1 MALIVRKIS
10 INPLIKYQ
18 NKKTKNN
25 LLNHYYQSILLFKI
39 PSTKLLVS
47 LKILFFPNNIPIDQ
61 MRYWIIQQVDMNSPL
76 KRFNKCFKKP
86 VASLINLKTKIPTVH
101 LWYTPIRSI
110 KVKEILKIS
119 LPRLSSWLNAETIYW
134 VQAKGI
140 AW

>member
-61 MRYWIIQQVDMNSPL
+61 MRY
-76 KRFNKCFKKP
+76 
-86 VASLINLKTKIPTVH
+86 
-101 LWYTPIRSI
+101 
-110 KVKEILKIS
+110 
-119 LPRLSSWLNAETIYW
+119 
-134 VQAKGI
+134 
-140 AW
+140 